1 MESKRLKRLEKNR
14 ESAREC
20 RRRKKENKE
29 KLEAQL
35 ATLEASLTVRVR
47 VSPPSPRTLSRR
59 FPSRPLDRFV
69 CAAYSTGPEIYWA
82 EAQFLI

>member
-29 KLEAQL
+29 RVEAQL
-35 ATLEASLTVRVR
+35 ASLEASPL
-47 VSPPSPRTLSRR
+47 SPCHIMERNKTCGNASTMLAWTSLQDGRSPLV
-59 FPSRPLDRFV
+59 FFV
-69 CAAYSTGPEIYWA
+69 CGSIQTI
-82 EAQFLI
+82 